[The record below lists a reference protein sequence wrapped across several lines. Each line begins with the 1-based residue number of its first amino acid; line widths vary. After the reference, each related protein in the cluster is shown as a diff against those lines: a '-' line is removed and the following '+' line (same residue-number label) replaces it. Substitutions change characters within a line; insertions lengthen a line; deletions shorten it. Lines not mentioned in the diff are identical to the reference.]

1 MVEDLVQWSDEYSV
15 GIDEVDEQH
24 RGLINLVNRAHAA
37 VIEHAS
43 SADVETLVHALEAYT
58 VQHFR
63 DEEGYMEAARY
74 PKLPQHR
81 QAHAAFI
88 ERVAAEKAKLLA
100 GYPLQL
106 DLVRFLRDWLVNHI
120 LRMDKEFGR
129 FEQAQ
134 AAHLKARR
142 AGFFSRMIGAP
153 SASGGLL
160 GRWLRT
166 RKTTAEPAAA
176 PEVPAEVAVPTVQNE
191 APDSDTGLDFQGAIE
206 VHMRWK
212 ARLKAVVDGTSSEV
226 LDPAVVALDDR
237 CALGMWLHGV
247 GRERFAANA
256 DYQKVVEW
264 HRDFHRNA
272 AGILEAIARG
282 DTEAARE
289 ELERGEY
296 MRAGMRLRSGLARM
310 FFTLEAPVVKPR

>member
-15 GIDEVDEQH
+15 GIEEVDEQH
-24 RGLINLVNRAHAA
+24 RGLIGLVNRAHAA

-63 DEEGYMEAARY
+63 DEEGYMEAAHY

-142 AGFFSRMIGAP
+142 AGFFSRLMGAP
-153 SASGGLL
+153 ATTGGLL
-160 GRWLRT
+160 GRWLRS
-166 RKTTAEPAAA
+166 RKTAASAVVPDAA
-176 PEVPAEVAVPTVQNE
+176 PIDTEVPPVEEEPTPSE
-191 APDSDTGLDFQGAIE
+191 TGLDFQGAIE

-212 ARLKAVVDGTSSEV
+212 ARLKAVVDGTSSET
-226 LDPAVVALDDR
+226 LDPAIVALDDR
-237 CALGMWLHGV
+237 CALGTWLHGA
-247 GRERFAANA
+247 GKERFAANP
-256 DYQKVVEW
+256 DYQKVVDW
-264 HRDFHRNA
+264 HRDFHRCA
-272 AGILEAIARG
+272 AGILEAMARG
-282 DTEAARE
+282 DTDVARD

-310 FFTLEAPVVKPR
+310 FFTLEAPVKRR